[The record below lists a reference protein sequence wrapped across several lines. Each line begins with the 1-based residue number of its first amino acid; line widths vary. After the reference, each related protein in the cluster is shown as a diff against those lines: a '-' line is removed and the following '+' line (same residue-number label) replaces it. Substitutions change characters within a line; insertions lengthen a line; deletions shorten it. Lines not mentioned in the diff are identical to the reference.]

1 MEYITIN
8 SIDYSEAELRKLW
21 LEEYCNQEVIT
32 FDGIKV
38 KFFEDKFDHAFYESS
53 KRNSKDR
60 TKEGGYKDCLSHTRL
75 DRILWIKEVLND
87 PSAELY
93 VGFDKGKK
101 SYDNSSR
108 VAVVKGDYAVII
120 RLINNK
126 NARFITAYVAD
137 NSIEKIKKSPKWEI
151 KKDAD

>member
-1 MEYITIN
+1 M
-8 SIDYSEAELRKLW
+8 
-21 LEEYCNQEVIT
+21 
-32 FDGIKV
+32 V
-38 KFFEDKFDHAFYESS
+38 KFFAVRFDHAFYESS
-53 KRNSKDR
+53 TRNYKDR
-60 TKEGGYKDCLSHTRL
+60 PKEGGYKDCISTKRL
-75 DRILWIKEVLND
+75 DSILWLKYVLSD
-87 PSAELY
+87 PISELY

>member
-1 MEYITIN
+1 MKAYIT
-8 SIDYSEAELRKLW
+8 
-21 LEEYCNQEVIT
+21 
-32 FDGIKV
+32 
-38 KFFEDKFDHAFYESS
+38 
-53 KRNSKDR
+53 
-60 TKEGGYKDCLSHTRL
+60 HTQL
-75 DRILWIKEVLND
+75 DRIHWIKDVLSD
-87 PSAELY
+87 PSDELY
-93 VGFDKGKK
+93 VGFDKVKK